1 MDASSIAH
9 CSFLSSHTTSF
20 HPLYYYKQRDDLS
33 TVFLRSQ
40 NRSRD
45 FFENIRRHDSNR
57 NRPTTCS
64 ACTHVGLDSTSKS
77 WFNILGCKDT
87 SIDPHPSPTTVVA
100 GSTRSASK
108 IQTILPSYSVN
119 QYCRRTPIQSH
130 SFLVGGYRALF
141 HMKRIPKDSLLIDFN
156 SSYDPNNILRIDR
169 SLYPLPSRG
178 AAVSTQL
185 KLGTTNRQHGTKKK
199 HTHAQ

>member
-1 MDASSIAH
+1 MTQTVTDQRRVPRAR
-9 CSFLSSHTTSF
+9 TS
-20 HPLYYYKQRDDLS
+20 
-33 TVFLRSQ
+33 
-40 NRSRD
+40 
-45 FFENIRRHDSNR
+45 
-57 NRPTTCS
+57 
-64 ACTHVGLDSTSKS
+64 GLDPTSKS

-169 SLYPLPSRG
+169 SLYPLPSKG
-178 AAVSTQL
+178 AVVSTKR
-185 KLGTTNRQHGTKKK
+185 KLGTTNRQHGTKKSI
-199 HTHAQ
+199 HTRTIKLPATLDILGSLFHPHNS